1 MFSKEHSWYRTF
13 TPVHYTQAIYTH
25 ARAHTHTHSIH
36 IPNVTREVCCVRVRA
51 CVRACVCVCVCV
63 CVVSGPMNVVC
74 MCVCVCLSACVR
86 AFVTGAEGEPCTLSL
101 MRGLEEFDVECI
113 RVSPVSF

>member
-51 CVRACVCVCVCV
+51 CVRARACVCVCVCV
-63 CVVSGPMNVVC
+63 CVRV
-74 MCVCVCLSACVR
+74 CVCVCGVR
-86 AFVTGAEGEPCTLSL
+86 AHECGVHVCLCVFECMCARVRDRCGGGALHSEPDAWA
-101 MRGLEEFDVECI
+101 RGV
-113 RVSPVSF
+113 